1 MPKMQGKEYHYSWI
15 KKDLSEEKNKLKD
28 TIKNTE
34 ELQNANKKKRDFPFE
49 KSKIVKDFLI
59 FNFYTGLQNHGV
71 FMWIYNRIHKKV
83 EKLQYFRGD
92 SSFTIKNYQ
101 KSKNKKKSGK
111 KSSLSIEN
119 CLFLTLIRLRV
130 GLTGMDLAFGFQ
142 VSQSLIS
149 RILATWISF
158 LSQELSPL
166 IYWPR
171 KEDILRYYP
180 RFFKGYKNVIGITD
194 CTEVF

>member
-1 MPKMQGKEYHYSWI
+1 
-15 KKDLSEEKNKLKD
+15 
-28 TIKNTE
+28 
-34 ELQNANKKKRDFPFE
+34 
-49 KSKIVKDFLI
+49 
-59 FNFYTGLQNHGV
+59 
-71 FMWIYNRIHKKV
+71 MWIYNRIHKKA
-83 EKLQYFRGD
+83 EKLQYFRGG
-92 SSFTIKNYQ
+92 SSFTSKNYQ
-101 KSKNKKKSGK
+101 TSKNKKKSGK
-111 KSSLSIEN
+111 KPSLSIEN
-119 CLFLTLIRLRV
+119 CLSLTFIRLRV
-130 GLTGMDLAFGFQ
+130 GLTETDLAFRFQ